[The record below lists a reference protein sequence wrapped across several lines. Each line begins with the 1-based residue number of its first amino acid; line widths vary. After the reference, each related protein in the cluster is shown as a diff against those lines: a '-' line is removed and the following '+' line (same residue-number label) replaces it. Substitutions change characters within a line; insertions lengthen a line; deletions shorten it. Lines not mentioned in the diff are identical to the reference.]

1 MGKKEVSP
9 DFTDEEKEQV
19 AKKLR
24 DQGAEKT
31 AEDAHEI
38 LVQIKAG
45 MHQIINYVGSS
56 AYRCALVNIAEIGC
70 RLTLSVSGIDIVN
83 YGFEPAEKDG
93 DGDGE

>member
-1 MGKKEVSP
+1 MVKKVVSP
-9 DFTDEEKEQV
+9 DFTEEETEEV

-24 DQGAEKT
+24 DQGPEKT

-38 LVQIKAG
+38 LVQIKDG
-45 MHQIINYVGSS
+45 MHQIIKYIESS
-56 AYRCALVNIAEIGC
+56 AYHCALVNIAKIGC
-70 RLTLSVSGIDIVN
+70 RLTLSVSGIDILN